1 MNSLRLR
8 YKTFEIGKLDIHIRM
23 LRDIRQYHDPNGIA
37 EKLGISSAAWP
48 MFGVIWPSSEI
59 LAHLML
65 KCQTKGKRI
74 LEVGCGIALASMV
87 LNQRLADIT
96 ATDYHPETESFL
108 DYNTS
113 LNNSPKIPFIRAEWD
128 NTDNSLGAFDI
139 IIGSDLLYERD
150 HADMLSKFINQH
162 AKKDC
167 DVIIVDPRRGNH
179 ASFTKK
185 MENFN
190 FSCRQENAHVSVELE
205 NANKNIILNY
215 SRK

>member
-1 MNSLRLR
+1 
-8 YKTFEIGKLDIHIRM
+8 
-23 LRDIRQYHDPNGIA
+23 
-37 EKLGISSAAWP
+37 
-48 MFGVIWPSSEI
+48 
-59 LAHLML
+59 ML
-65 KCQTKGKRI
+65 KHQTKGKRI

-96 ATDYHPETESFL
+96 ATDYHPETEGFL

-113 LNNSPKIPFIRAEWD
+113 LNNAPKIPFIRAEWN
-128 NTDNSLGAFDI
+128 NTDNSLGVFDI

-150 HADMLSKFINQH
+150 HADMLSKFINRH

-179 ASFTKK
+179 SSFTKK
-185 MENFN
+185 MKNFN
-190 FSCRQENAHVSVELE
+190 FSCRQENAHISVDLK

-215 SRK
+215 SR